1 MKIHLKK
8 IISILLVLFA
18 SNQIIAQDAA
28 KTHKDSL
35 ETIVEKYYNLN
46 LKIFQANS
54 TIQDIDSTFEL
65 FTSDFTY
72 VHPKYGG
79 IYTRENLY
87 NGYVRNQK
95 AGGYDGKVID
105 IRILNKI
112 VGLNAVV
119 VQKSFVQKKDGKIK
133 DGEPQMTLFE
143 FKNGKI
149 SRIFEYW

>member
-8 IISILLVLFA
+8 IVSILLILLA
-18 SNQIIAQDAA
+18 SNQIIAQDVT

-35 ETIVEKYYNLN
+35 EIIVKKYYSLN

-54 TIQDIDSTFEL
+54 TIQDIDRTFEL
-65 FTSDFTY
+65 FTNDFTY

-119 VQKSFVQKKDGKIK
+119 VQKNLVQKKDGIIK